1 MGSAAVLVANR
12 GEIAVRVLRA
22 AAELG
27 LRTVAVHEPG
37 DEAHLHLADEVVPL
51 AAGGYLDA
59 EALVAAA
66 RRSGCTYL
74 HPGYGFLSES
84 SAFARRCAG
93 AGLTFVGPSPE
104 VLDLF
109 GDKARARALAVG
121 TGVPVLPGTEGDT
134 TLEEARAFLAEGPV
148 MVKAVGG
155 GGGRGMRVV
164 RDATELDEAWER
176 CASEAQQAFG
186 RSELYVERLW
196 EGARHIEV
204 QIVGDGDTVS
214 HLWERDCSAQR
225 RHQKLVEIAP
235 APGLD
240 ATVRGR
246 LLDAALRLASAA
258 RYAGVGT
265 VEFLV
270 RGEEFVFMEANPRL
284 QVEHTVTEEVTGVD
298 LVAAQLRIAAGE
310 TLADLGRAGEPP
322 APRGFAV
329 QLRVN
334 AEVTGP
340 DGAVRPSAGR
350 LARLDVPTG
359 PGVRVDT
366 AARTGTELGTRY
378 DSLLAKVVVHAPAG
392 DFAAVCARA
401 RRALDEFTVEG
412 VRTGIPFLAR
422 LLDHPGFTAGGF
434 DTGFV
439 QRHLAELAPPAD
451 AAPEGGTE
459 PGTVTAPMAGTVVT
473 VDAETGQLVAAGA
486 TLLVLE
492 AMKMEHVVRAEHAG
506 VVRAVGAEVGETVAE
521 GAELVLLD
529 VTESGAAQEDAAEEL
544 DLDAV
549 RPDLAQVV
557 ARHAFGLD
565 ENRPE
570 AVAKR
575 HATGLRTARENI
587 EDLCDPGTFTEY
599 GALAVAAQRRRR
611 PLDDLI
617 RSTPADG
624 MVTGTGRIG
633 GAPAVAMSYDYTVLA
648 GTQGHNNHRK
658 TDRMLHLA
666 EDRGLPVVLFAE
678 GGGGRPG
685 DTDTSSIAGLDV
697 MTFHQMARLNGK
709 VPLVGVA
716 SGRCFAGN
724 AALLGCCD
732 VIIATPEANI
742 GMGGPAMIE
751 GGGLG
756 VHRPEDIGPLSVQVP
771 NGVVDLPVADEAE
784 AVRVARAYLSYFQ
797 GPQASWEAPD
807 PRRLRH
813 AVPENRRRAY
823 DIRGA
828 IEGLADTDSVLELRR
843 GFGVGVI
850 TALVR
855 IEGRPMGLVA
865 NNPAHLGG
873 AVDRDAADKAARFL
887 RLCEAFGLP
896 VVSLCDTPGFMVG
909 PDSERTATVRQFADL
924 FVAGARLT
932 TPLVCLVLRK
942 AYGLGAM
949 AMMGGSTRAPLGTAA
964 WPSGEF
970 GGMGLEGAV
979 RLGYRR
985 ELEAIA
991 DPAERERA
999 FEARVAE
1006 MYEHGKAVNAAAA
1019 LEIDAVID
1027 PADSRSWIMSA
1038 LDAPT
1043 VTSVMP
1049 AH

>member
-37 DEAHLHLADEVVPL
+37 DEAHLHLADETVPL

-84 SAFARRCAG
+84 AALARRCAD

-109 GDKARARALAVG
+109 GDKARARALAVD
-121 TGVPVLPGTEGDT
+121 TGVPVLPGTQGDT
-134 TLEEARAFLAEGPV
+134 TREEARAFLAEGPV

-164 RDATELDEAWER
+164 RDAAELDEAWER
-176 CASEAQQAFG
+176 CTSEAQQAFG
-186 RSELYVERLW
+186 RGELYVERLW

-204 QIVGDGDTVS
+204 QVVGDGDTAS

-240 ATVRGR
+240 AGVRGR
-246 LLDAALRLASAA
+246 LVDAALRLARAA

-265 VEFLV
+265 VEFLLK
-270 RGEEFVFMEANPRL
+270 GEEFVFMEANPRL

-298 LVAAQLRIAAGE
+298 LVATQLRIAAGE
-310 TLADLGRAGEPP
+310 SLADLGLAGEPP

-334 AEVTGP
+334 AEVTGV

-366 AARTGTELGTRY
+366 AARTGTEIGTRY
-378 DSLLAKVVVHAPAG
+378 DSLLAKVVAHAPAG
-392 DFAAVCARA
+392 DFAAACARA

-412 VRTGIPFLAR
+412 VRTGVPFLAR

-439 QRHLAELAPPAD
+439 QRHLAELAPPAT
-451 AAPEGGTE
+451 AAPEGDTE
-459 PGTVTAPMAGTVVT
+459 PGTVTAPMAGTVVA
-473 VDAETGQLVAAGA
+473 VEAEPGRPVAAGA

-506 VVRAVGAEVGETVAE
+506 VVRAVRASLGETVAE

-529 VTESGAAQEDAAEEL
+529 VTEGGGAQEDAAEEL

-599 GALAVAAQRRRR
+599 GALAVAAQRQRR

-633 GAPAVAMSYDYTVLA
+633 GAPVVAMSYDYTVLA

-666 EDRGLPVVLFAE
+666 EERGLPVVLFAE

-685 DTDTSSIAGLDV
+685 DTDTASIAGLNV
-697 MTFHQMARLNGK
+697 MTFRQMARLNGR
-709 VPLVGVA
+709 VPLVGIA

-724 AALLGCCD
+724 AALLGSCD

-784 AVRVARAYLSYFQ
+784 AVRAARAYLSYFQ
-797 GPQASWEAPD
+797 GPQAGWEAPD
-807 PRRLRH
+807 QRRLRH
-813 AVPENRRRAY
+813 AIPENRRRAY
-823 DIRGA
+823 DIRAA

-843 GFGVGVI
+843 GFGAGVI

-887 RLCEAFGLP
+887 RLCESFGLP
-896 VVSLCDTPGFMVG
+896 VLSLCDTPGFMVG
-909 PDSERTATVRQFADL
+909 PESERTATVRQFADL

-932 TPLVCLVLRK
+932 VPLVCLVLRK

-1006 MYEHGKAVNAAAA
+1006 LYEHGKAVNAAAA

-1038 LDAPT
+1038 LDA
-1043 VTSVMP
+1043 
-1049 AH
+1049 